1 MLTAI
6 VEACGI
12 DTPSLPSEMATP
24 QTSRQRSLIRQHD
37 RRRNQRVNVHLLG
50 RFMLEDRREYPCQT
64 LNMSPGSMALTTP
77 IIGRIGERVV
87 AYVDHVG
94 RVEGKIVRVF
104 DGGFAMTIAATLRK
118 KDKLAA
124 KLTWLA
130 NRHELNLPEDRRHDR
145 ASPSIASVAVSLPDG
160 REFTARV
167 VDLSMSGAGLSLEVQ
182 PPIGS
187 PLMVGKLRATVTR
200 HSDDGF
206 AVEFGTL
213 QTQSSL
219 AENLS

>member
-1 MLTAI
+1 M
-6 VEACGI
+6 V
-12 DTPSLPSEMATP
+12 TP
-24 QTSRQRSLIRQHD
+24 QTFRQRSLIRQHD
-37 RRRNQRVNVHLLG
+37 RRRNQRMNVHLLG

-64 LNMSPGSMALTTP
+64 LNMSPGSVAMTTP
-77 IIGRIGERVV
+77 IVGRVGERVV

-94 RVEGKIVRVF
+94 RVEGKIVRTF

-145 ASPSIASVAVSLPDG
+145 VSPEITSVVVSLPDG

-167 VDLSMSGAGLSLEVQ
+167 VDLSLSGAALAFEVQ

-187 PLMVGKLRATVTR
+187 PIMLGKVRATVVR
-200 HSDDGF
+200 HSEDGV
-206 AVEFGTL
+206 AVEFTSL

-219 AENLS
+219 RSNLA

>member
-1 MLTAI
+1 
-6 VEACGI
+6 
-12 DTPSLPSEMATP
+12 MATP
-24 QTSRQRSLIRQHD
+24 QTFRQRSLIRQHD

-64 LNMSPGSMALTTP
+64 QNMSPGSVALTTP
-77 IIGRIGERVV
+77 IVGRVGERVV
-87 AYVDHVG
+87 AYIDNIG
-94 RVEGKIVRVF
+94 RVEGKIVRVY
-104 DGGFAMTIAATLRK
+104 DGGFAMTVTATLRK

-145 ASPSIASVAVSLPDG
+145 VSPNITSVMVSLPDG
-160 REFTARV
+160 REFKARV
-167 VDLSMSGAGLSLEVQ
+167 LDLSLSGASLSFDAR

-187 PLMVGKLRATVTR
+187 PLMAGKLRATVVR
-200 HSDDGF
+200 HSDDGVAIEF
-206 AVEFGTL
+206 ATL

-219 AENLS
+219 EEGLA

>member
-1 MLTAI
+1 M
-6 VEACGI
+6 V
-12 DTPSLPSEMATP
+12 TP
-24 QTSRQRSLIRQHD
+24 QTFRQRSLIRQHD
-37 RRRNQRVNVHLLG
+37 RRRNQRMNVHLLG

-64 LNMSPGSMALTTP
+64 LNMSPGSVALTTP
-77 IIGRIGERVV
+77 IVGRVGERVV

-94 RVEGKIVRVF
+94 RVEGKIVRTF

-145 ASPSIASVAVSLPDG
+145 VSPEITSVVVSLPDG

-167 VDLSMSGAGLSLEVQ
+167 VDLSLSGAALAFEVQ

-187 PLMVGKLRATVTR
+187 PIMLGKVRATVVR
-200 HSDDGF
+200 HSEDGV
-206 AVEFGTL
+206 AVEFASL

-219 AENLS
+219 RSNLA